1 MTNQRIQWTKGA
13 KYWDKAYNPVV
24 GCEPVS
30 EGCDNCYA
38 SALCRLYDMN
48 GDGQFNPTRKPN
60 ANPPKKGVVF
70 VGNMTDIFGHWNNI
84 ETIDKI
90 TESLSKEA
98 INLLLTKRA
107 EALSYWLSLH
117 AYDCKCN
124 NEAYQ
129 PKHMMFGITAE
140 NQYRFWQRTA
150 FLSCVSEFIDA
161 SFWLSAEPL
170 LGPIDL
176 DKNAQIIHPDNEGY
190 GVSIAKAFDWVV
202 VGAESGPNR
211 RPCEIEWVEEIVE
224 TCQSCNVP
232 VFVKQLD
239 LNGKL
244 EKDINKFP
252 EHLQIRQV
260 PWAIEKGASK

>member
-1 MTNQRIQWTKGA
+1 MDNNLIQWTKGA

-24 GCEPVS
+24 GCFPAS
-30 EGCDNCYA
+30 EGCENCYA
-38 SALCRLYDMN
+38 SALCRQYNMN
-48 GDGQFNPTRKPN
+48 GDGKFTPTVKPN
-60 ANPPKKGVVF
+60 AKPPKKGVVF
-70 VGNMTDIFGHWNNI
+70 VGNMTDIFGEWNTI

-107 EALSYWLSLH
+107 ETLAYWLSLNS
-117 AYDCKCN
+117 YDGKCN
-124 NEAYQ
+124 DELYQ
-129 PKHMMFGITAE
+129 TKHMLFGITAE
-140 NQYRFWQRTA
+140 NQYRFQQRIA
-150 FLSCVSEFIDA
+150 FLSCISDSPYLDA

-176 DKNAQIIHPDNEGY
+176 DKNAQIIHPDNEGD
-190 GVSIAKAFDWVV
+190 GVSIAKFFDWVV

-239 LNGKL
+239 MGGKL
-244 EKDINKFP
+244 VKDISKFP

-260 PWAIEKGASK
+260 PWA